1 MSDATVPLSQPLY
14 GASFGQ
20 AVSRFFKKYAT
31 VSGRASRSEYWWV
44 VLFGILVNAVL
55 AILFAVVL
63 IATGEQTSTGVRG
76 TGPEIAV
83 IVIWVI
89 VFLAL
94 IIPHITVTVRRL
106 HDGNFSGWLYLLTLI
121 PSVGGL
127 IVFILAL
134 LPSNPEGAKYDNAAG
149 I

>member
-1 MSDATVPLSQPLY
+1 MTDTALSQPLY

-31 VSGRASRSEYWWV
+31 VSGRASRSEYWWAALFN
-44 VLFGILVNAVL
+44 VLVSAVFAIILVIVL
-55 AILFAVVL
+55 ST
-63 IATGEQTSTGVRG
+63 TGEQTSTGVRG

-83 IVIWVI
+83 LVVWGIVV
-89 VFLAL
+89 LGL
-94 IIPHITVTVRRL
+94 IIPHIAVTVRRL
-106 HDGNFSGWLYLLTLI
+106 HDGNFTGWLYLLNLI
-121 PSVGGL
+121 PSVGGI

-134 LPSNPEGAKYDNAAG
+134 LPSNPEGAKYDRAAG